1 MIGAKK
7 LFDVNSHFI
16 NDLEEE
22 LNIKSKQEII
32 QMMFGCFQK
41 NNNESYFK
49 FYWSELEVDDNG
61 KLQFES
67 EN

>member
-16 NDLEEE
+16 DDLEEK
-22 LNIKSKQEII
+22 LNVKSKQEII

-41 NNNESYFK
+41 NNNESHFK
-49 FYWSELEVDDNG
+49 FYWS
-61 KLQFES
+61 
-67 EN
+67 